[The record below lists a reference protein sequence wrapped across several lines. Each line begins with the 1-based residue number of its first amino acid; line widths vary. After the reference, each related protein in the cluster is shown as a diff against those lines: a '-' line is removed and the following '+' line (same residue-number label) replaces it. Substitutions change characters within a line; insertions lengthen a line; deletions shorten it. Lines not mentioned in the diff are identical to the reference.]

1 MRIDEKNI
9 IMARKKMFVNA
20 QGEKVFERKIPQVGI
35 NQLEKETR
43 PKNQKTPS
51 QHNEAGIEKNLIAP

>member
-1 MRIDEKNI
+1 
-9 IMARKKMFVNA
+9 MARKKTFINA

-51 QHNEAGIEKNLIAP
+51 PHNEAGIENNLIAP

>member
-1 MRIDEKNI
+1 
-9 IMARKKMFVNA
+9 MARRKMFVNA
-20 QGEKVFERKIPQVGI
+20 QGEKVFERKLPQVGI